1 VSKIEHLVLLSE
13 EGSTLNYK
21 LNCPAWH
28 KPTAEALLETE
39 PERLLTRDQ
48 WSACTMLGRVWNV
61 KRRFRMKKVVGLL
74 ASLCLASAVF
84 PYLWKSASPVSESHA
99 DPRAERA
106 FEFTNGQW
114 FDGERFQHRIF
125 YSVDGILTSKKP
137 LTLDEAIDLKNGY
150 VVPPFGDAHN
160 HYIGGP
166 HDIDRI
172 VGQYLRDGIFYA
184 KNPASIHRDTEQI
197 KNLINKP
204 DSVDVIFAN
213 AGLTASGGH
222 PVKLYDKILI
232 KVKTPGPNGT
242 FENVAYYIID
252 NKDDLERKWPLI
264 MADHPDFIKTHL
276 LYSEEFEK
284 RRDDQA
290 YYGDKGLDPKLLPFI
305 VAKAHAAGLQVACHI
320 ETATDFR
327 NALAAGIDEI
337 AHLPGYYVDPAHP
350 DWFPITEEDA
360 ALAARKG
367 VDVVT
372 TTYVSTDEIKK
383 PEELKKAQAIQIRNL
398 RLLHDAGVK
407 LAIGPDVY
415 GVTSLAEVMN
425 LYQLKVFDNLT
436 LLKMWSEATPEV
448 IFPKRKIGR
457 LQEGYEASFLVLDG
471 NPLENFMN
479 VKNITLRFKQ
489 GHFIRDHAA
498 Q

>member
-1 VSKIEHLVLLSE
+1 
-13 EGSTLNYK
+13 
-21 LNCPAWH
+21 
-28 KPTAEALLETE
+28 
-39 PERLLTRDQ
+39 
-48 WSACTMLGRVWNV
+48 
-61 KRRFRMKKVVGLL
+61 MKKSAILPAALGFSL
-74 ASLCLASAVF
+74 AVLVCLCHGARLAAETRLDSPAKAVLKF
-84 PYLWKSASPVSESHA
+84 I
-99 DPRAERA
+99 
-106 FEFTNGQW
+106 NGQW
-114 FDGERFQHRIF
+114 FDGQKFQSRTF
-125 YSVDGILTSKKP
+125 YSVDGALTSKKP
-137 LTLDEAIDLKNGY
+137 LRVDEVIDLKNGY

-160 HYIGGP
+160 HYIAGT
-166 HDIDRI
+166 HDINKILD
-172 VGQYLRDGIFYA
+172 QYLGDGIFYA

-222 PVKLYDKILI
+222 PVRLYDKILV
-232 KVKTPGPNGT
+232 KVKTPGPDGT
-242 FENVAYYIID
+242 FQNLAYYIID
-252 NKDDLERKWPLI
+252 NKEDLEQKWPLI

-284 RRDDQA
+284 RRDDPA
-290 YYGDKGLDPKLLPFI
+290 YYGNKGLDPKLLPLI
-305 VAKAHAAGLQVACHI
+305 VAKAHADGLRVACHI
-320 ETATDFR
+320 ETVADFR

-350 DWFPITEEDA
+350 DWFSITEEDA

-372 TTYVSTDEIKK
+372 TTYVSADEIKE
-383 PEELKKAQAIQIRNL
+383 PEELKKAQAIQIHNL
-398 RLLHDAGVK
+398 RLLHNAGVK

-415 GVTSLAEVMN
+415 GVTSLAEAMN

-448 IFPKRKIGR
+448 IFPKRKIGH

-471 NPLENFMN
+471 NPLENFAN
-479 VKNITLRFKQ
+479 VKKIRLGLKQ
-489 GHFIRDHAA
+489 GSFIPHDAGK
-498 Q
+498 